1 MKHVKLFEQF
11 INESTTDG
19 TIESLIDATKLSM
32 KMDIFNDELLND
44 VKVNFIEGIK
54 GSLKSETNKLPANKR
69 KEFQGYVNMLI
80 GPLEKANTMGK
91 FLGAMLSV
99 SNAKNNIMDRL
110 SIEEALQES
119 KVLDWLKSIKNKAA
133 DWWDDNKYTIVTTI
147 LEMLAQLLVNILFA
161 ILGALLKSDDLE
173 APKIKFGGGK
183 FGGGG
188 ASSKW

>member
-1 MKHVKLFEQF
+1 
-11 INESTTDG
+11 
-19 TIESLIDATKLSM
+19 
-32 KMDIFNDELLND
+32 
-44 VKVNFIEGIK
+44 
-54 GSLKSETNKLPANKR
+54 
-69 KEFQGYVNMLI
+69 
-80 GPLEKANTMGK
+80 
-91 FLGAMLSV
+91 MLSV